1 MRTRKRGGDIFLD
14 FTSLLDITLIIL
26 FFFIMFSSFSTG
38 SKTREAEE
46 RAEKAIAAADEKMQQ
61 AEKRE
66 AEAAERIAAMQAELD
81 ELKRT
86 SGDSANRTQ
95 GISEFASGENM
106 KLIYSAENG
115 YWKFEVRR
123 GEQTVLTIDRTNA
136 GEDSLVTALD
146 GIPADRY
153 IFCECILLSG
163 EYIDS
168 RNVLEKM
175 IKKAQERY
183 PHLLVS
189 KTYI

>member
-123 GEQTVLTIDRTNA
+123 GEQTVLTIDRT
-136 GEDSLVTALD
+136 ALLRRLM
-146 GIPADRY
+146 GYRRT
-153 IFCECILLSG
+153 G
-163 EYIDS
+163 
-168 RNVLEKM
+168 
-175 IKKAQERY
+175 
-183 PHLLVS
+183 
-189 KTYI
+189 TYSASAYSFRGSTSTRATFLKR

>member
-1 MRTRKRGGDIFLD
+1 MRTKRRGDLLLD

-26 FFFIMFSSFSTG
+26 FFFIMFSSFSSD
-38 SKTREAEE
+38 SKTREAEDK
-46 RAEKAIAAADEKMQQ
+46 AEKAVAAAEQKMQE
-61 AEKRE
+61 AEERENKAAERE
-66 AEAAERIAAMQAELD
+66 AEMQAELD
-81 ELKRT
+81 ELRRT
-86 SGDSANRTQ
+86 SGDSANQ
-95 GISEFASGENM
+95 SEGISEFASGENM

-115 YWKFEVRR
+115 YWKFEVRQ
-123 GEQTVLTIDRTNA
+123 GETTAATIDRANA
-136 GEDSLVTALD
+136 GEDSLLKALA

-153 IFCECILLSG
+153 IFCECIMLSP

-168 RNVLEKM
+168 RNALDAM